1 VLSLTRFVLLSVYFD
16 TTEFDWKPYDFSD
29 DDVDMD
35 DVWGE
40 QGDEIIVSDNED
52 MADIWDV

>member
-1 VLSLTRFVLLSVYFD
+1 MLSLTRFVLLAVYFD
-16 TTEFDWKPYDFSD
+16 TTEFDWKSYDFSD
-29 DDVDMD
+29 KDVDMD